1 LSLSPKAYTGSRQDR
16 IARAWAEETSP
27 DSPKVVATREMEQLI
42 TTNVLNSL
50 KLMFGG
56 NPTEGERAIAMAT
69 QGLEAL
75 SVAER
80 NSIFTTLIEITDA
93 RRAALQDRAEAIR
106 SGRYTQY
113 EEEAVD
119 GE

>member
-1 LSLSPKAYTGSRQDR
+1 
-16 IARAWAEETSP
+16 
-27 DSPKVVATREMEQLI
+27 MEQLI
-42 TTNVLNSL
+42 TTNVLNQL

-56 NPTEGERAIAMAT
+56 NPTEGERAIALAT

-75 SVAER
+75 SVNER
-80 NSIFTTLIEITDA
+80 NSILGSLLQITKT
-93 RRAALQDRAEAIR
+93 RRDALQERAEAIR

-113 EEEAVD
+113 EEEAED